1 MRGREGGALV
11 ATLLKHWKKFAFK
24 VDCHRSVTPCRCS
37 MTDMRVKFEHLRIRF
52 TGYACRFDSLSR
64 GEWISAILL
73 QASFPQKDVRCHK
86 ALSRSLGGCF

>member
-52 TGYACRFDSLSR
+52 TGYACRFDFVEQRRMDFGDTFASVVSAERRSLSQ
-64 GEWISAILL
+64 GA
-73 QASFPQKDVRCHK
+73 
-86 ALSRSLGGCF
+86 